1 MLSHPTLDML
11 RDLGLHGCAKAFQD
25 LQANPATAG
34 LSHAEWLALLLEHE
48 VTARRQKRFE
58 ARAKRAKLRH
68 EAAVED
74 IDYRTGR
81 GLDRTLFVRLA
92 TCQWIRDH
100 RNLILTGPTGT
111 GKSWLACALG
121 QKACRDDLSVLY
133 QRMPRLFASLAL
145 GRGDGRYPKLLRSLA
160 RVDLRILDDWGPE
173 PLSPEQC
180 RDLMEIVED
189 RYGQGA
195 LLITSQLPVDR
206 LHDLIG
212 NPTLADAILDRIIH
226 NAYRVELTGGSL
238 RKHPPQPI
246 PA

>member
-34 LSHAEWLALLLEHE
+34 LSHAEWLARLLEHE
-48 VTARRQKRFE
+48 VTARRQKRFA

-145 GRGDGRYPKLLRSLA
+145 GRGDGRYPKRLRSLA
-160 RVDLRILDDWGPE
+160 RVDLLILDDWGPE

-195 LLITSQLPVDR
+195 LLITSQLPVASFR
-206 LHDLIG
+206 WIACM
-212 NPTLADAILDRIIH
+212 T
-226 NAYRVELTGGSL
+226 
-238 RKHPPQPI
+238 
-246 PA
+246 